1 MKARTVHRVAAA
13 GVRVG
18 LYDGTRLCGLRSH
31 GKIMLVDDRLAVV
44 GGLSL
49 NPMSLDFR
57 REVAVTVTEPSAVE
71 EIAKLFVLVADGETA
86 KVPPPITEDDA
97 AC

>member
-1 MKARTVHRVAAA
+1 V
-13 GVRVG
+13 
-18 LYDGTRLCGLRSH
+18 
-31 GKIMLVDDRLAVV
+31 I

-57 REVAVTVTEPSAVE
+57 REVAITVSEPSAVAE
-71 EIAKLFVLVADGETA
+71 VAHLFAQVGAGETA
-86 KVPPPITEDDA
+86 KVPPPMGEGDA

>member
-1 MKARTVHRVAAA
+1 
-13 GVRVG
+13 
-18 LYDGTRLCGLRSH
+18 
-31 GKIMLVDDRLAVV
+31 VDDALAVV

-57 REVAVTVTEPSAVE
+57 REVAVTVTEPSAV
-71 EIAKLFVLVADGETA
+71 ARVASLFQAVAASEAARASSDVAEGG
-86 KVPPPITEDDA
+86 A